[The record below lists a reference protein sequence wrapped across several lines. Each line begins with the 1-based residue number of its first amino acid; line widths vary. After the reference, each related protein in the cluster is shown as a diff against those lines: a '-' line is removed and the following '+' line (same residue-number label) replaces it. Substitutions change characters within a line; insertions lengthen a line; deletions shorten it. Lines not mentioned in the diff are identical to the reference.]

1 MQMAVLVPRAV
12 VPVMVAVMT
21 VMPMMVAV
29 MMAVMPM
36 VMIAVPVMAVVVAVG
51 KSQRRSEQHERQQRG
66 DNGPHGKSLMSI
78 AKSRDRYLGAC
89 TDEAAVNGR
98 FMFELMEVARG

>member
-51 KSQRRSEQHERQQRG
+51 KSQRRTC
-66 DNGPHGKSLMSI
+66 
-78 AKSRDRYLGAC
+78 SREDQAPTRDTRRRPLAGA
-89 TDEAAVNGR
+89 AWP
-98 FMFELMEVARG
+98 